1 MLSDLIMKTVIRSTI
16 HWQYFHRGTNPLL
29 TEDKDEFMIIEDDME
44 DYYQIKKED
53 DMEDSSMPVP
63 PGYGRKDIQPLQL
76 HDETPISI
84 SAKKKKIIII
94 INDEPPISA
103 IKDKKIS
110 DETPILYAAK
120 NGILE
125 MVEGILDNFPMAI
138 HDETSEGKNI
148 VLLAAEYRQTHVY
161 ELLIRKRNLWKES
174 MFQKLDKK
182 GNSALHLAATLG
194 EQKTGLIPGAALQ
207 MQWEIKWYEV

>member
-1 MLSDLIMKTVIRSTI
+1 MLSDLIMKTVIRYTTQ
-16 HWQYFHRGTNPLL
+16 WQYFHRGTNPLL

-44 DYYQIKKED
+44 DYCQIKKED

-63 PGYGRKDIQPLQL
+63 PGYSRKDIQPLQL

-84 SAKKKKIIII
+84 SAKKIKNKII
-94 INDEPPISA
+94 INDETPISA

-161 ELLIRKRNLWKES
+161 ELFRKRNLRKES

>member
-1 MLSDLIMKTVIRSTI
+1 MKAVIRSTI

-44 DYYQIKKED
+44 CYYQIKKED
-53 DMEDSSMPVP
+53 VMEDSSMPVP
-63 PGYGRKDIQPLQL
+63 PGYSRKDIQPLQL
-76 HDETPISI
+76 R
-84 SAKKKKIIII
+84 
-94 INDEPPISA
+94 
-103 IKDKKIS
+103 
-110 DETPILYAAK
+110 DETPILHAAK
-120 NGILE
+120 NGISE
-125 MVEGILDNFPMAI
+125 MVEGILYNFPMAI

-161 ELLIRKRNLWKES
+161 ELFRKRNLRKES

>member
-1 MLSDLIMKTVIRSTI
+1 MLSDLIMKTVIRSTS
-16 HWQYFHRGTNPLL
+16 HGLYFHRGTNPLL
-29 TEDKDEFMIIEDDME
+29 TEDKDEFVIIEDEME
-44 DYYQIKKED
+44 G
-53 DMEDSSMPVP
+53 SSTSGP
-63 PGYGRKDIQPLQL
+63 PEYIWKDIQPPQLQ
-76 HDETPISI
+76 DETPM
-84 SAKKKKIIII
+84 SAKKM
-94 INDEPPISA
+94 NGEPPISA
-103 IKDKKIS
+103 IKNKKIS

-125 MVEGILDNFPMAI
+125 MVEGILDYFPMAI
-138 HDETSEGKNI
+138 HDESSEGKNI

-161 ELLIRKRNLWKES
+161 ELFCKRNLWKES
-174 MFQKLDKK
+174 MFHKLDKK

>member
-63 PGYGRKDIQPLQL
+63 PRYSRKDFQPLQL

-84 SAKKKKIIII
+84 SAKKIENQII
-94 INDEPPISA
+94 INVEPPISA

-161 ELLIRKRNLWKES
+161 ELFRKES

>member
-16 HWQYFHRGTNPLL
+16 HGQYFHRGTNPLL
-29 TEDKDEFMIIEDDME
+29 TEEKDEFMIIEDDME

-63 PGYGRKDIQPLQL
+63 PGYSRKDIQPLQL

-84 SAKKKKIIII
+84 SAKKIENQII
-94 INDEPPISA
+94 INVEPPISA

-161 ELLIRKRNLWKES
+161 ELFRKRNLRKES

>member
-29 TEDKDEFMIIEDDME
+29 TEEKDEFMIIEDDME
-44 DYYQIKKED
+44 DYYQIKKEED
-53 DMEDSSMPVP
+53 TEDSSMPVP
-63 PGYGRKDIQPLQL
+63 PGYSRKDIQPLQL

-84 SAKKKKIIII
+84 SAKKIENQII
-94 INDEPPISA
+94 INVEPPISA

-148 VLLAAEYRQTHVY
+148 ALLAAEYRQTHVY
-161 ELLIRKRNLWKES
+161 ELFRKRNLRKES

>member
-1 MLSDLIMKTVIRSTI
+1 MLSDLIMKIVIRSTI
-16 HWQYFHRGTNPLL
+16 HWQYFHRGKNPLL
-29 TEDKDEFMIIEDDME
+29 TEEKDEFMIIEDDME
-44 DYYQIKKED
+44 DYYQIKKEE

-63 PGYGRKDIQPLQL
+63 PGYSRKDIQPLQL

-84 SAKKKKIIII
+84 SAKKKKIQII

-148 VLLAAEYRQTHVY
+148 GQLAAEYRQTHVY
-161 ELLIRKRNLWKES
+161 ELFRKRNLRKEI
-174 MFQKLDKK
+174 MFQKLDKE

-194 EQKTGLIPGAALQ
+194 EQKTELIPGAALQ
-207 MQWEIKWYEV
+207 IQLEIKWYEV

>member
-63 PGYGRKDIQPLQL
+63 PGYSRKDIQPLQL

-84 SAKKKKIIII
+84 SATKIKNKII

-148 VLLAAEYRQTHVY
+148 VMLAAEYRQTHVY
-161 ELLIRKRNLWKES
+161 ELFRKES

>member
-29 TEDKDEFMIIEDDME
+29 TEEKDEFMIIEDDME

-63 PGYGRKDIQPLQL
+63 PGYSRKDIQPLQL

-84 SAKKKKIIII
+84 SAKKIKNKII

-148 VLLAAEYRQTHVY
+148 VMLAAEYRQTHVY
-161 ELLIRKRNLWKES
+161 ELFRKES

>member
-29 TEDKDEFMIIEDDME
+29 TEDKDEFMIIKDDME

-63 PGYGRKDIQPLQL
+63 PRYSRKDFQPLQL

-84 SAKKKKIIII
+84 SAKKIENQII
-94 INDEPPISA
+94 INVEPPISA

-110 DETPILYAAK
+110 DETTILYAAK

-148 VLLAAEYRQTHVY
+148 VMLAAEYRQTHVY
-161 ELLIRKRNLWKES
+161 ELVRKRNLRKES

>member
-1 MLSDLIMKTVIRSTI
+1 MLSDLIMKSVIGSTI

-63 PGYGRKDIQPLQL
+63 PGYSRKDIQPLQL

-84 SAKKKKIIII
+84 SAKKKKIQII

-148 VLLAAEYRQTHVY
+148 GQLAAEYRQTHVY
-161 ELLIRKRNLWKES
+161 ELFRKRNLRKEI
-174 MFQKLDKK
+174 MFQKLDKE

-194 EQKTGLIPGAALQ
+194 EQKTELIPGAALQ
-207 MQWEIKWYEV
+207 IQLEIKWYEV

>member
-1 MLSDLIMKTVIRSTI
+1 MKTVIRSTI

-63 PGYGRKDIQPLQL
+63 PGYSRKDIQPLQL
-76 HDETPISI
+76 R
-84 SAKKKKIIII
+84 
-94 INDEPPISA
+94 
-103 IKDKKIS
+103 

-120 NGILE
+120 SGISE

-161 ELLIRKRNLWKES
+161 ELFGKRNLRKES

>member
-1 MLSDLIMKTVIRSTI
+1 MLSDLIIKTVIRSTI
-16 HWQYFHRGTNPLL
+16 HGQYFHRGTNPLL
-29 TEDKDEFMIIEDDME
+29 TEDKDEFVIIEDDME
-44 DYYQIKKED
+44 D
-53 DMEDSSMPVP
+53 SSTSVP
-63 PGYGRKDIQPLQL
+63 PEYIWKDIHPLQL
-76 HDETPISI
+76 HDETPIS
-84 SAKKKKIIII
+84 
-94 INDEPPISA
+94 A
-103 IKDKKIS
+103 IKIKNKIS
-110 DETPILYAAK
+110 YETPILYAAK

-125 MVEGILDNFPMAI
+125 MVEGILDYFPMAI

-148 VLLAAEYRQTHVY
+148 VLLAAEYRQTQVY
-161 ELLIRKRNLWKES
+161 ELFRKRNLRKES

>member
-1 MLSDLIMKTVIRSTI
+1 MLSDLIMKIVIRSTI

-29 TEDKDEFMIIEDDME
+29 IEDKDEFVIIDDDME

-63 PGYGRKDIQPLQL
+63 PGYSRKDIQPLQL

-84 SAKKKKIIII
+84 SAKKIKNKII

-161 ELLIRKRNLWKES
+161 ELFRKRSLRKES
-174 MFQKLDKK
+174 MFQKLDKE

>member
-1 MLSDLIMKTVIRSTI
+1 MLSDLIMKTVIRYTTQ
-16 HWQYFHRGTNPLL
+16 WQYFHRGTNPLL

-44 DYYQIKKED
+44 DYYQIKKEE

-63 PGYGRKDIQPLQL
+63 PGYSRKDIQPLQL

-84 SAKKKKIIII
+84 SAKKKKII

-161 ELLIRKRNLWKES
+161 ELFRKRNLRKES

>member
-29 TEDKDEFMIIEDDME
+29 TEEKDEFMIIEDDME

-63 PGYGRKDIQPLQL
+63 PRYSRKDFQPLQL

-84 SAKKKKIIII
+84 SAKKIENQII
-94 INDEPPISA
+94 INVEPPISA

-161 ELLIRKRNLWKES
+161 ELFRKRNLRKES

>member
-1 MLSDLIMKTVIRSTI
+1 MLSNSIMKIVIESTI
-16 HWQYFHRGTNPLL
+16 QGQYFDRGTNPLL
-29 TEDKDEFMIIEDDME
+29 TEEPDAFEVIEKVIKESCKDF
-44 DYYQIKKED
+44 
-53 DMEDSSMPVP
+53 
-63 PGYGRKDIQPLQL
+63 QPQL
-76 HDETPISI
+76 
-84 SAKKKKIIII
+84 
-94 INDEPPISA
+94 N
-103 IKDKKIS
+103 

-125 MVEGILDNFPMAI
+125 MVEGILDYFPMAI

-148 VLLAAEYRQTHVY
+148 VLLAAEYRQIQVY
-161 ELLIRKRNLWKES
+161 ELLRKRNFLKES

-207 MQWEIKWYEV
+207 MQLEIKWYEV